1 MVHCDLKPQNIL
13 IDGYWNAKIA
23 DFGSAHIYFMEG
35 EDQML
40 SHRGTFEFFAPEC
53 FKQQGKGT
61 TYYSGR
67 KADVWAL
74 GLCIYALAFN
84 DLPFVMGQGAETRYA
99 HADME
104 DLD

>member
-1 MVHCDLKPQNIL
+1 
-13 IDGYWNAKIA
+13 
-23 DFGSAHIYFMEG
+23 
-35 EDQML
+35 ML

-104 DLD
+104 DLDQKIDKEPKSISDGLRNFLKKALQLDPEKRASVFEL